1 MMLER
6 DFRALGAVLLISA
19 PISMLEHF
27 RGGAVVTTAAAAVVG
42 GDGVGVFADTG
53 GLGVVVFVTA
63 AVDVGRSEDL
73 RVASDFRGGE
83 ERSLWED

>member
-19 PISMLEHF
+19 PISMLERF
-27 RGGAVVTTAAAAVVG
+27 RGGAVVTAAAAVVG